1 MTELDKLRAKISSPP
16 SARKSDKKR
25 KTEKGRTG
33 RQTES
38 IKKKIIE
45 QFDLSK
51 PTELHKKPAPKPKI
65 KLPLKKIV
73 REPVVPGF
81 PEKEIKEELSHNIT
95 PTQYLSE
102 FEVARQYL
110 QPVVPGF
117 PEKEI
122 KEELSHNITPTQYLS
137 EFEVARQYL
146 QQRIIHGDKKKFF
159 RSLYSHAN
167 RRGTLTKE
175 QMKSV
180 KKAMAEEPIE
190 LFKDKQHLYGLFD
203 KIELIISNTQENAE
217 LDGDNRV
224 VNQCTTILDMI
235 EKYDKYGGLTNP
247 QYKYLKSLL
256 NKILKPGHKIDLD
269 RPRTV

>member
-73 REPVVPGF
+73 RE
-81 PEKEIKEELSHNIT
+81 
-95 PTQYLSE
+95 
-102 FEVARQYL
+102 
-110 QPVVPGF
+110 PVVPGF